1 MEITQN
7 QTLEM
12 QNLLSYRG
20 RMTQQ
25 EFTAKAQEIE
35 RILQEHGVQ
44 KAAPIVTTTFSV
56 EQGVMG
62 PIMDAEILV
71 PLNKE
76 IPVPSGYVWKP
87 QFLLTNAVKLHHVGK
102 PAMLQNSVNEL
113 NAYITQHRL
122 VPITSGYN
130 VTVKEAKTPLELDTM
145 EIDVY
150 VGVSPNVL

>member
-35 RILQEHGVQ
+35 RILQEHGVE
-44 KAAPIVTTTFSV
+44 KAAPTVTTTFSV
-56 EQGVMG
+56 EQGTTG

-76 IPVPSGYVWKP
+76 IQVPSGFVWKP
-87 QFLLTNAVKLHHVGK
+87 RFLLTNAVKLHHVGH
-102 PAMLQNSVNEL
+102 PSALQNSVNEL
-113 NAYITQHRL
+113 NAYITQHQL

-150 VGVSPNVL
+150 VGISPNVL